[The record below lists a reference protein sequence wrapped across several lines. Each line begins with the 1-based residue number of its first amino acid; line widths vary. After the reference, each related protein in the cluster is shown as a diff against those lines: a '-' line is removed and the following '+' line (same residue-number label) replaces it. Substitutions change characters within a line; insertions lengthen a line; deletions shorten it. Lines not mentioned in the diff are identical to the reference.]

1 MSDIYKRILK
11 EQFNIEDSDSHELR
25 DMNTVTEEQA
35 KTLNLLTDD
44 KFREFQKEVINK
56 KLP

>member
-1 MSDIYKRILK
+1 MSDIYKKILK
-11 EQFNIEDSDSHELR
+11 EQFGITDVVSHPLS

-44 KFREFQKEVINK
+44 KFRKLQKEVINK